1 MSTSETIKTQ
11 ADIFVSQL
19 EKIAELTDYNINLSI
34 EPKKDK
40 NFKPTGFM
48 DSETIRSFRSEGTEY
63 KNFSVARKTNGDAY
77 YYRGK
82 LTSKNEKWFTKEI
95 ESINK
100 QMAILKQ
107 RLLTL
112 ETFQDLGVFPVY
124 LCESQYSQ

>member
-82 LTSKNEKWFTKEI
+82 LTTTVK
-95 ESINK
+95 
-100 QMAILKQ
+100 
-107 RLLTL
+107 
-112 ETFQDLGVFPVY
+112 
-124 LCESQYSQ
+124 